1 MTRFMFRVVLLV
13 GIVLPLCLAGCGG
26 GDRPGQYYPPAGGN
40 GFKSGPTPT
49 PVYGSWEITGDGC
62 VDAMDSLV
70 IGQHW
75 GERGDP
81 GWIEADVNE
90 DGVIDESDIELVQEH
105 LGEGCP

>member
-1 MTRFMFRVVLLV
+1 MKRFMFRVVLLV
-13 GIVLPLCLAGCGG
+13 GILLPLCLAGCRVE
-26 GDRPGQYYPPAGGN
+26 DKPGQYYPPAGGS
-40 GFKSGPTPT
+40 GFKLGPTPT

-62 VDAMDSLV
+62 VDAMDALV

-105 LGEGCP
+105 LGEGCL